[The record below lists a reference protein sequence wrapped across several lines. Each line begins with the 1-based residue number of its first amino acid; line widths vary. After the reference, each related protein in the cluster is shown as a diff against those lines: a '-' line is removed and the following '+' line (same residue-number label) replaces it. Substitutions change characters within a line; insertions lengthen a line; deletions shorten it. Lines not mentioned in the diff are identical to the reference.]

1 MIWIHN
7 ILLLS
12 LSIII
17 TMIHN
22 LLNVN
27 YFSAS
32 IYKKNLIRIQFFYR
46 KMFAQVLENLD
57 YVGFLFKILLNSGD

>member
-32 IYKKNLIRIQFFYR
+32 IYKKNLIR